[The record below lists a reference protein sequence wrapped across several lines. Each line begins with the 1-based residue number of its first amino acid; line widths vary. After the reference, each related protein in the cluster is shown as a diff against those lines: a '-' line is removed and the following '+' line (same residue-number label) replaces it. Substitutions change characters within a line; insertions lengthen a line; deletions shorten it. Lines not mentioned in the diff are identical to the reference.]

1 MSDLLFH
8 QLKTWHSLVTVSVLT
23 LMLLWESFS
32 PYFGF
37 FRQRTTNRF
46 FHGIKNLVLGSINM
60 LLGVAI
66 VTGVIFGLATY
77 VEVHQIGLFY
87 YLGIDG
93 WLKAILAVLVLDV
106 WTYWWHR
113 FNHRILFLW
122 RFHQVHHSDPNMDV
136 TTAFRFHFGELFL
149 SHVLR
154 FPLIPL
160 FGLQLWHVVLF
171 ELLMFTNVQFHH
183 ANIGIGSKAD
193 KIFRIFFT
201 SPEMHKVHH
210 SVVRAEFDSNF
221 TALLSVWDR
230 LFGTY
235 QISNDPHKI
244 QFGLKGCDTPD
255 KQTIPALLKAP
266 TSLSSLT
273 GPNDKK

>member
-1 MSDLLFH
+1 MSDLLF
-8 QLKTWHSLVTVSVLT
+8 QQMKGFHSIITISVLAV
-23 LMLLWESFS
+23 MLLWETFS

-37 FRQRTTNRF
+37 FRDRSAGRLI
-46 FHGIKNLVLGSINM
+46 HGGKNLLLGSINM
-60 LLGVAI
+60 LVGVAI
-66 VTGVIFGLATY
+66 VTGVILTLASY

-87 YLGIDG
+87 WIGVDG
-93 WLKAILAVLVLDV
+93 WIKAILAVLVLDI

-113 FNHRILFLW
+113 FNHRIPFFW

-149 SHVLR
+149 SHILR

-160 FGLQLWHVVLF
+160 FGIQLWHVVLF
-171 ELLMFTNVQFHH
+171 ELLMFSNVQFHH
-183 ANIGIGSKAD
+183 ANIGIGSKFD
-193 KIFRIFFT
+193 RFYRIFFT

-210 SVVRAEFDSNF
+210 SVERAEFDSNF

-235 QISNDPHKI
+235 QISADPHKI
-244 QFGLKGCDTPD
+244 QFGLKGCDDPS
-255 KQTIPALLKAP
+255 KQTIPSLLKAP
-266 TSLSSLT
+266 IGDSRFGS
-273 GPNDKK
+273 NRDKY